1 MSIEQKRCL
10 KEKVRQFGQKMATI
24 EQVVA
29 ARSGNNATASE
40 ERVVTDGRPISGRVW
55 KKKQKRTSKRKDDN
69 SRKSLWEQKMLAKA
83 KYKQMKEYERE
94 VIERRKELI
103 QSRNEKALAKRKR
116 KAEAELKNSKWQVVT
131 NDKKIKKMSKKQLRL
146 VKRMRMNP
154 QLGVPEF
161 VNAYQR

>member
-1 MSIEQKRCL
+1 
-10 KEKVRQFGQKMATI
+10 
-24 EQVVA
+24 
-29 ARSGNNATASE
+29 
-40 ERVVTDGRPISGRVW
+40 
-55 KKKQKRTSKRKDDN
+55 
-69 SRKSLWEQKMLAKA
+69 MLAKA